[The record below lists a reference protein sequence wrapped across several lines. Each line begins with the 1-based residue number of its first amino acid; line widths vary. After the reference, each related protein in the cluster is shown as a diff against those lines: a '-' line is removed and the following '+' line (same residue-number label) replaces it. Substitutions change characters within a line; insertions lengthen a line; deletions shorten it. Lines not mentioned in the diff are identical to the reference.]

1 MRVPERHIFMIRLTL
16 SEIADR
22 LTGILHA
29 AGTDATAETV
39 VDGPVET
46 DSREIV
52 PGGIFVAKRGDDTDG
67 HLFVG
72 AAVER
77 GAVLAIVE
85 QQVDAAIA
93 QIVVADAVT
102 ALGELA
108 RFVVERVR
116 AGGALTVIGIT
127 GSNGKTTTKN
137 MLERILAGVG
147 ETVAPIRSFNNAVG
161 APTTMLRT
169 TESTR
174 YLIVEM
180 GASGIG
186 DIARLVAMARPDIG
200 VVLKVGLA
208 HAGGFGGIEA
218 TLAAKTE
225 MVTDLAADGVA
236 VLNADDSR
244 VASMAERTPARVL
257 RFGED
262 PSADIR
268 ATGISGSRAG
278 TTFTAHVPGED
289 AVTITLRVLGEHHV
303 SNALAALAVAH
314 TVGVPLAR
322 SAAALETLTRAERW
336 RMEVLGGRDD
346 VTIINDA
353 YNASPD
359 SMSAAIKTLAQI
371 SEPGK
376 RTIAVLGA
384 MSELGEYSGEEH
396 DRIGLQLVRLN
407 ISQLVVVG
415 PEARRMHISAIN
427 EGSWDG
433 ESVYFG
439 DMDAAYEYLAAEI
452 TPGDT
457 VLVKSSNS
465 AKLRFLGDRLGD
477 LYSW

>member
-1 MRVPERHIFMIRLTL
+1 MIRLTL

-22 LTGILHA
+22 LSGSLHLE
-29 AGTDATAETV
+29 GTDATGDAT

-52 PGGIFVAKRGDDTDG
+52 PGGVFVAKRGDDTDG

-72 AAVER
+72 AAIDR
-77 GAVLAIVE
+77 GAALAIVE
-85 QQVDAAIA
+85 HPVENSIP
-93 QIVVADAVT
+93 QIVVADAVQ

-108 RFVVERVR
+108 QYVVERVR
-116 AGGALTVIGIT
+116 ADGNLTVIGIT

-137 MLERILAGVG
+137 MLERILSGEG

-161 APTTMLRT
+161 APTTMLRI

-186 DIARLVAMARPDIG
+186 HIARLVALAKPDIG

-208 HAGGFGGIEA
+208 HAGGFGGIES

-225 MVTDLAADGVA
+225 MVADLAEDGIA
-236 VLNADDSR
+236 VLNADDPR
-244 VASMAERTPARVL
+244 VASMADKTRAKVVMFGQDASAPYRATDVAGSRTGTSFTAHAP
-257 RFGED
+257 GED
-262 PSADIR
+262 P
-268 ATGISGSRAG
+268 
-278 TTFTAHVPGED
+278 VP
-289 AVTITLRVLGEHHV
+289 VRIRVLGEHHV
-303 SNALAALAVAH
+303 SNALAALTVAG
-314 TVGVPLAR
+314 TLGVPLAR
-322 SAAALETLTRAERW
+322 AAAALETLERAERW
-336 RMEVLGGRDD
+336 RMEVLGGKDD

-384 MSELGEYSGEEH
+384 MSELGEYSGDEH

-439 DMDAAYEYLAAEI
+439 DMDAAYDYLAAEI
-452 TPGDT
+452 IPGDT

-465 AKLRFLGDRLGD
+465 ARLRFLGDRLGE
-477 LYSW
+477 LFSW

>member
-1 MRVPERHIFMIRLTL
+1 MIRLTL

-22 LTGILHA
+22 LSGVLHLE
-29 AGTDATAETV
+29 GTDATPDMT

-77 GAVLAIVE
+77 GAALAIVE
-85 QQVDAAIA
+85 HPVPDSIA
-93 QIVVADAVT
+93 QIVVADAVV

-116 AGGALTVIGIT
+116 ASGDLTVIGIT

-137 MLERILAGVG
+137 MLERILSGED

-161 APTTMLRT
+161 APTTMLRI

-186 DIARLVAMARPDIG
+186 HISKLVAMAKPDIG

-208 HAGGFGGIEA
+208 HAGGFGGIES
-218 TLAAKTE
+218 TLQAKTE
-225 MVTDLAADGVA
+225 MVKDLDDNAVA
-236 VLNADDSR
+236 ILNADDSR
-244 VASMAERTPARVL
+244 VASMAEKTRARVVM
-257 RFGED
+257 FGQED
-262 PSADIR
+262 TASIR
-268 ATGISGSRAG
+268 ATDIAGSRTG
-278 TTFTAHVPGED
+278 TSFTAHVPGEEP
-289 AVTITLRVLGEHHV
+289 VRITLRVLGEHHV
-303 SNALAALAVAH
+303 SNALAAIAVAS
-314 TVGVPLAR
+314 TLGIPLAR
-322 SAAALETLTRAERW
+322 SARALETLERAERW
-336 RMEVLGGRDD
+336 RMEVLGGKDD

-384 MSELGEYSGEEH
+384 MSELGEFAGDEH

-407 ISQLVVVG
+407 ISRLVVVG
-415 PEARRMHISAIN
+415 AEARRMHISAIN

-439 DMDAAYEYLAAEI
+439 DMDAAYDYLAAEI
-452 TPGDT
+452 IPGDT

-465 AKLRFLGDRLGD
+465 AGLRFLGDRLGA

>member
-1 MRVPERHIFMIRLTL
+1 MIHVTL

-22 LTGILHA
+22 LSGTIAPG
-29 AGTDATAETV
+29 GTDATPDTV
-39 VDGPVET
+39 VDGAVET

-77 GAVLAIVE
+77 GATLAIVE
-85 QQVDAAIA
+85 HPVDEPVA
-93 QIVVADAVT
+93 QIVVADAVI

-108 RFVVERVR
+108 GFVVERVR
-116 AGGALTVIGIT
+116 AAGELTVIGIT

-137 MLERILAGVG
+137 MLAAILSAEA

-169 TESTR
+169 TASTR

-186 DIARLVAMARPDIG
+186 DIARLVAMAKPDIG

-208 HAGGFGGIEA
+208 HAGGFGGIES
-218 TLAAKTE
+218 TLLAKTE
-225 MVTDLAADGVA
+225 MVSDLATDAVA
-236 VLNADDSR
+236 VLNSDDAR
-244 VASMAERTPARVL
+244 VASMADKTGARVL
-257 RFGED
+257 RFGQEE
-262 PSADIR
+262 PADVR
-268 ATGISGSRAG
+268 ATDVVGSRTG
-278 TTFTAHVPGED
+278 TTFTARVPGEEP
-289 AVTITLRVLGEHHV
+289 VVIRLRVLGEHHV
-303 SNALAALAVAH
+303 MNALAAIAVAH
-314 TVGVPLAR
+314 TLGVPLTR
-322 SAAALETLTRAERW
+322 SAAALETVARAERW

-371 SEPGK
+371 AEPGK

-384 MSELGEYSGEEH
+384 MSELGEYSGDEH

-407 ISQLVVVG
+407 ISRLVVVG
-415 PEARRMHISAIN
+415 AEARRMHISAIN

-439 DMDAAYEYLAAEI
+439 DMDAAYDYLAAEL

-465 AKLRFLGDRLGD
+465 AKLRFLGDRLGE

>member
-1 MRVPERHIFMIRLTL
+1 MIRLTL
-16 SEIADR
+16 SEITDR
-22 LTGILHA
+22 LSGTLFPS
-29 AGTDATAETV
+29 GTDADEATV
-39 VDGPVET
+39 VDGAVET

-52 PGGIFVAKRGDDTDG
+52 PGGVFVAKRGDDTDG
-67 HLFVG
+67 HLFVRGAIDRG
-72 AAVER
+72 AA
-77 GAVLAIVE
+77 LAIVE
-85 QQVDAAIA
+85 HPVDERIA

-116 AGGALTVIGIT
+116 ASGDLTVIGIT

-137 MLERILAGVG
+137 MLESILSREG
-147 ETVAPIRSFNNAVG
+147 ETVAPIRSFNTAVG

-174 YLIVEM
+174 FLIVEM

-186 DIARLVAMARPDIG
+186 DIARLVTMARPDIG

-208 HAGGFGGIEA
+208 HAGGFGGIES
-218 TLAAKTE
+218 TTIAKTE
-225 MVTDLAADGVA
+225 MVADLDATGVA
-236 VLNADDSR
+236 ILNSDDLR
-244 VASMAERTPARVL
+244 VASMADKTRARVL
-257 RFGED
+257 RFGQE
-262 PSADIR
+262 PGADVR
-268 ATGISGSRAG
+268 ATDVTGSRTG
-278 TTFTAHVPGED
+278 TAFTAHVPGED
-289 AVTITLRVLGEHHV
+289 AVPIRLKVLGEHHV
-303 SNALAALAVAH
+303 MNALAAIAVAH
-314 TVGVPLAR
+314 TLGIPLQR
-322 SAAALETLTRAERW
+322 AATALETLTRAERW

-371 SEPGK
+371 AEPGT

-384 MSELGEYSGEEH
+384 MSELGEYSGDEH

-407 ISQLVVVG
+407 ISRLVVVG
-415 PEARRMHISAIN
+415 QEARRMHISAIN

-439 DMDAAYEYLAAEI
+439 DMDAAYDYLASEL
-452 TPGDT
+452 TSGDT

-465 AKLRFLGDRLGD
+465 AKLRFLGDRLGE

>member
-1 MRVPERHIFMIRLTL
+1 MIRLTL

-22 LTGILHA
+22 LSGSLHLQ
-29 AGTDATAETV
+29 GTDATADTA

-52 PGGIFVAKRGDDTDG
+52 PGGVFVAKRGEDTDG
-67 HLFVG
+67 HLFVEK
-72 AAVER
+72 AVER
-77 GAVLAIVE
+77 GAALAIVE
-85 QQVDAAIA
+85 HPVDAAIA
-93 QIVVADAVT
+93 QVVVSDAVA

-116 AGGALTVIGIT
+116 AVGNLTVVGIT

-137 MLERILAGVG
+137 MLERILSG
-147 ETVAPIRSFNNAVG
+147 EGPTVAPIRSFNNAVG
-161 APTTMLRT
+161 APTTMLRI

-186 DIARLVAMARPDIG
+186 HIARLVALAKPDIG

-208 HAGGFGGIEA
+208 HAGGFGGIES

-225 MVTDLAADGVA
+225 MVADLSADGVA
-236 VLNADDSR
+236 ILNADDPR
-244 VASMAERTPARVL
+244 VASMADKTRARVVT
-257 RFGED
+257 FGQDE
-262 PSADIR
+262 SAPIR
-268 ATGISGSRAG
+268 ATGVAG
-278 TTFTAHVPGED
+278 TRTGTSFTAHVPGEEP
-289 AVTITLRVLGEHHV
+289 VSVRLRVLGEHHV
-303 SNALAALAVAH
+303 SNALAALATAH
-314 TVGVPLAR
+314 ELGVPLAR
-322 SAAALETLTRAERW
+322 AAAALETLERAERW
-336 RMEVLGGRDD
+336 RMEVLGGKND

-384 MSELGEYSGEEH
+384 MSELGEYSGDEH

-407 ISQLVVVG
+407 ISRLVVVG

-439 DMDAAYEYLAAEI
+439 DMDAAYDYLAAEI
-452 TPGDT
+452 IPGDT

-465 AKLRFLGDRLGD
+465 AKLRFLGDRLGE
-477 LYSW
+477 LFSW

>member
-1 MRVPERHIFMIRLTL
+1 MIRLTL
-16 SEIADR
+16 SEIANR
-22 LTGILHA
+22 LSGALHVE
-29 AGTDATAETV
+29 GTDADGDTI

-72 AAVER
+72 AAVDR

-85 QQVDAAIA
+85 HPVTDAIA

-102 ALGELA
+102 ALGDLA
-108 RFVVERVR
+108 GEVLERVR
-116 AGGALTVIGIT
+116 ATGDLTVIGIT

-137 MLERILAGVG
+137 MLERILSTEG

-169 TESTR
+169 TPTTR
-174 YLIVEM
+174 FLIVEM

-186 DIARLVAMARPDIG
+186 DIARLVAMAKPDIG

-208 HAGGFGGIEA
+208 HAGGFGGIES
-218 TLAAKTE
+218 TLAAKSE

-236 VLNADDSR
+236 VLNADDFR
-244 VASMAERTPARVL
+244 VASMAEKTSARVL
-257 RFGED
+257 TFGQEE
-262 PSADIR
+262 AATIR
-268 ATGISGSRAG
+268 ATDVIGTRTG
-278 TTFTAHVPGED
+278 TTFTAHVPGDEPER
-289 AVTITLRVLGEHHV
+289 ITLRVLGEHHV
-303 SNALAALAVAH
+303 SNALAAIAVASEL
-314 TVGVPLAR
+314 GVSLRR
-322 SAAALETLTRAERW
+322 SREALETLTRAERW
-336 RMEVLGGRDD
+336 RMEVLGGKDD

-384 MSELGEYSGEEH
+384 MSELGEYSGDEH

-407 ISQLVVVG
+407 ISRLVVVG
-415 PEARRMHISAIN
+415 PDARRMHISAIQ

-439 DMDAAYEYLAAEI
+439 DMDAAYDYLAAEI
-452 TPGDT
+452 IPGDT

-465 AKLRFLGDRLGD
+465 AGLRFLGDRLGE